1 MMIPADNKSLGCSQN
16 PLNTL
21 HTSCIPYC
29 SVPENIHTHP
39 MEGQIM
45 GLNWNFPEGW
55 GDLNQKTLCG
65 GHGYISIFW
74 NNNTFLI
81 KLPGTRRIVHWLN
94 VTSCV
99 AYIVVILANTIHYS

>member
-45 GLNWNFPEGW
+45 ENPKGKEGLKSQNF
-55 GDLNQKTLCG
+55 K
-65 GHGYISIFW
+65 I
-74 NNNTFLI
+74 
-81 KLPGTRRIVHWLN
+81 
-94 VTSCV
+94 
-99 AYIVVILANTIHYS
+99 

>member
-1 MMIPADNKSLGCSQN
+1 MIPADNKSLGCSQN

-21 HTSCIPYC
+21 HTSCILYC

-55 GDLNQKTLCG
+55 GDLNQKNPLWRARIFYFLEQQ
-65 GHGYISIFW
+65 HISY
-74 NNNTFLI
+74 
-81 KLPGTRRIVHWLN
+81 K
-94 VTSCV
+94 VTW
-99 AYIVVILANTIHYS
+99 Y